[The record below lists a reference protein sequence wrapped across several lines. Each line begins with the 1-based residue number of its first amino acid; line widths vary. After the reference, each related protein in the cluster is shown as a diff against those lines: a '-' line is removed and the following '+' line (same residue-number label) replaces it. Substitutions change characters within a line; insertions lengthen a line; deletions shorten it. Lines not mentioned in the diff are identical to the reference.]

1 MENRVSKIHERAS
14 RLVYDDS
21 QNLPLEELQVK
32 GNSDSIL
39 QKISKFQLQKYLKQ
53 NKGFQRK
60 WKPYNSRNNNILQRK
75 KDKTFYF
82 GTERISSLAHKI
94 WEIFPVPLKN
104 EI

>member
-39 QKISKFQLQKYLKQ
+39 QKISKF
-53 NKGFQRK
+53 
-60 WKPYNSRNNNILQRK
+60 
-75 KDKTFYF
+75 
-82 GTERISSLAHKI
+82 
-94 WEIFPVPLKN
+94 
-104 EI
+104 